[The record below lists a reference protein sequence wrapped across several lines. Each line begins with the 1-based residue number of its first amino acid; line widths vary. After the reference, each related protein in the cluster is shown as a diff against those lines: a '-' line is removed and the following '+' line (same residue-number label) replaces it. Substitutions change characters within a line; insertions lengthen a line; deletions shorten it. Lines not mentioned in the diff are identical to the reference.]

1 MNKTSMATLKTL
13 KTAAAC
19 AMLAGMGAAVAHVTL
34 PPGGATVGSDYNAAF
49 RVGHACEGAKATT
62 GLAVR
67 LPKGFVL
74 SDAQERKGWKLDVQK
89 SGDGEVRW
97 TAERPENALPGSERA
112 EFVLRGKVPATPG
125 TLWFKVLQTCDTG
138 VADWAEV
145 PTSGS
150 STAGL
155 KSPAAK
161 LNVVAQGV
169 ATVDVRDGW
178 VRQSVP
184 GQSGTGAFM
193 KLTAPTGTKLVGIST
208 PAAGIA
214 EVHEMK
220 MEGDTMKMR
229 ELTGGLDLP
238 AGQTVELKPGGY
250 HVMMMDLKGALAK
263 GATVPMTLKFE
274 DAKGVKTALD
284 VTLPVGAPE
293 GADAAGSAHQHKH

>member
-1 MNKTSMATLKTL
+1 MNASTTLKTL
-13 KTAAAC
+13 AAC
-19 AMLAGMGAAVAHVTL
+19 AMLTGVAAASAHVTL

-74 SDAQERKGWKLDVQK
+74 SDAQARKGWKLDVQK
-89 SGDGEVRW
+89 GGTGGDGEVRW
-97 TAERPENALPGSERA
+97 TAEKPENALPGSERA
-112 EFVLRGKVPATPG
+112 EFVLRGKVPAAPG
-125 TLWFKVLQTCDTG
+125 TLWFKVLQTCDVG

-145 PTSGS
+145 PASGS
-150 STAGL
+150 STKGL

-161 LNVVAQGV
+161 LEVVAQGV

-184 GQSGTGAFM
+184 GQSVTGAFM
-193 KLTAPTGTKLVGIST
+193 KLTAPTGMKLVGIST

-250 HVMMMDLKGALAK
+250 HVMMMDLKGPLAK
-263 GATVPMTLKFE
+263 GASVPMTLKFE

-284 VTLPVGAPE
+284 LALPVGAPE
-293 GADAAGSAHQHKH
+293 GADGAGPAHQHRH

>member
-1 MNKTSMATLKTL
+1 MMNTTSTAFLRT
-13 KTAAAC
+13 TAAAC

-34 PPGGATVGSDYNAAF
+34 RPGGVTVGSDYDAAF

-67 LPKGFVL
+67 LPKGFIL
-74 SDAQERKGWKLDVQK
+74 SDAQARKGWKLDVQK

-97 TAERPENALPGSERA
+97 TAEKPENALPGSERA

-125 TLWFKVLQTCDTG
+125 TLWFKVVQTCDTG

-145 PTSGS
+145 PASGN

-193 KLTAPTGTKLVGIST
+193 KLTSPTGAKLVSIST
-208 PAAGIA
+208 PAAGVA

-229 ELTGGLDLP
+229 ELAGGLDLP

-274 DAKGVKTALD
+274 DAKGVKTSLD
-284 VTLPVGAPE
+284 VTLPVGTPE
-293 GADAAGSAHQHKH
+293 GADAAGAAHQHKH